1 MNYKVSFYKNEIEML
16 TERKANFVNNVKK
29 LTSQVMAK
37 LARECGGNGET
48 SGMAI
53 LNHLKQM
60 IADREKVWRCGI
72 TLDNYKNFKLDYLP
86 NSGKPI
92 PFKFKFISKGDN
104 ESYSQFETSGHVL
117 PQTIMGRKFISEVY
131 VELEFSL
138 CLTDN
143 PKTVVKQLINE
154 IMTTLTH
161 ELAHAHDEFMMGE
174 LSQYKEKGVSD
185 EDLRY
190 ILYWTKPTEIR
201 SHMLEVVQI
210 LNSKRHNNPERTF
223 RNMYKTYQTAEEAG
237 MKHTE
242 EEKQNMKTAY
252 SMLKKHNSTITI
264 DKKSSDALNA
274 VINRAFHNQCPPL
287 HKKFI
292 FDYHLAFIQQSNPKM
307 KERFYDKLFP
317 NTPTQSLDKLNDFL
331 EAMKSVVRGFTK
343 LENEVL
349 KIYRS
354 YDRSSSTDRV
364 EKMRTDYR
372 DMYRN
377 LWKNE
382 SPLKQAFENYDI
394 KLLKKAAKQMIEE
407 YREQHGLMTKGMMT
421 KAAKA
426 YSKQLEK
433 DFREKYGSGAEG
445 MEDFFNSTPPTG

>member
-1 MNYKVSFYKNEIEML
+1 MNYNVTFYKNSLELL
-16 TERKANFVNNVKK
+16 TERKANFVNTIKK

-37 LARECGGNGET
+37 LAHECGGKGET

-60 IADREKVWRCGI
+60 HNDREKVWRCGI

-104 ESYSQFETSGHVL
+104 ENYSDFEASGHVL
-117 PQTIMGRKFISEVY
+117 PQTIMGKKFISEVY
-131 VELEFSL
+131 IELEFSL

-143 PKTVVKQLINE
+143 PKTVVKQLLNE
-154 IMTTLTH
+154 IQTTLTH

-174 LSQYKEKGVSD
+174 LSNYKEKGVSD
-185 EDLRY
+185 EDMRY

-201 SHMLEVVQI
+201 SHMLEVIQV
-210 LNSKRHNNPERTF
+210 LNSKKYNSPERTF
-223 RNMYKTYQTAEEAG
+223 RNMYKISPEAEAFG
-237 MKHTE
+237 IKHTDE
-242 EEKQNMKTAY
+242 DKQNMKTAY
-252 SMLKKHNSTITI
+252 SMLKKHNSSITI
-264 DKKSSDALNA
+264 DKKSSDALYS

-292 FDYHLAFIQQSNPKM
+292 YDYHIAFIQQSNPKM

-331 EAMKSVVRGFTK
+331 EGMKSVARAFTK

-354 YDRSSSTDRV
+354 YPIRSTPDSV

-372 DMYRN
+372 EMQRN
-377 LWKNE
+377 LWGNE
-382 SPLKQAFENYDI
+382 SPLKQAFEKYDV
-394 KLLKKAAKQMIEE
+394 KLLKNAAKQIIEGF
-407 YREQHGLMTKGMMT
+407 REQHGLMTKSMLK
-421 KAAKA
+421 KAAA
-426 YSKQLEK
+426 K
-433 DFREKYGSGAEG
+433 DFGK
-445 MEDFFNSTPPTG
+445 

>member
-1 MNYKVSFYKNEIEML
+1 MNYNVTFYKNSLELL

-29 LTSQVMAK
+29 LTSQVLAK

-48 SGMAI
+48 SGIAI

-72 TLDNYKNFKLDYLP
+72 TLDDYKNFKLDYLP

-104 ESYSQFETSGHVL
+104 ESYSQFESSGHVL

-131 VELEFSL
+131 LELEFSL

-143 PKTVVKQLINE
+143 PKIVVKELINE

-174 LSQYKEKGVSD
+174 LSNYKEKGVSD
-185 EDLRY
+185 EDMRY

-201 SHMLEVVQI
+201 SHMLEVIQI

-223 RNMYKTYQTAEEAG
+223 RNMFKTSQAAEEAG
-237 MKHTE
+237 IKHSPQDKE
-242 EEKQNMKTAY
+242 NMKTAY
-252 SMLKKHNSTITI
+252 SMLKKHMSNITI
-264 DKKSSDALNA
+264 DKKSSDALYS
-274 VINRAFHNQCPPL
+274 VMNRAFRNQCPPL

-292 FDYHLAFIQQSNPKM
+292 FDYHIAFIQQSNPKM

-331 EAMKSVVRGFTK
+331 EGMKSVARAFTK

-349 KIYRS
+349 KVYRT
-354 YDRSSSTDRV
+354 YARSSSSDNV
-364 EKMRTDYR
+364 KKMRDEYNE
-372 DMYRN
+372 MYRN

-382 SPLKQAFENYDI
+382 SPLKQAFENYDV
-394 KLLKKAAKQMIEE
+394 KLLKKAAKQMIEG
-407 YREQHGLMTKGMMT
+407 YREQHGLMTISMLK
-421 KAAKA
+421 KAAA
-426 YSKQLEK
+426 K
-433 DFREKYGSGAEG
+433 DFGK
-445 MEDFFNSTPPTG
+445 

>member
-1 MNYKVSFYKNEIEML
+1 MNYKVTFYKNTLELL

-29 LTSQVMAK
+29 LTSQVMTK

-60 IADREKVWRCGI
+60 HRDREKVWRCGI
-72 TLDNYKNFKLDYLP
+72 TLDNYKNFKLENFP
-86 NSGKPI
+86 NTGNPI
-92 PFKFKFISKGDN
+92 PFKFKFVTGGDN
-104 ESYSQFETSGHVL
+104 KSYSKFDARGHVL
-117 PQTIMGRKFISEVY
+117 PRTIMGRKFISEVY
-131 VELEFSL
+131 IELDFSL

-154 IMTTLTH
+154 IQTTLTH
-161 ELAHAHDEFMMGE
+161 ELAHAHDEFMMDE

-201 SHMLEVVQI
+201 SHMLEVVQV
-210 LNSKRHNNPERTF
+210 LNSKKHHSPERTF
-223 RNMYKTYQTAEEAG
+223 KNMWKTHDKARDLG
-237 MKHTE
+237 
-242 EEKQNMKTAY
+242 Y
-252 SMLKKHNSTITI
+252 SGGEWGDQQKKVYGMLKKHNSSITI

-274 VINRAFHNQCPPL
+274 VIDRAFRNQCPPL

-292 FDYHLAFIQQSNPKM
+292 YDYHLAFIQQSNPKM

-331 EAMKSVVRGFTK
+331 EGMKSVVRGFTK

-354 YDRSSSTDRV
+354 YSGSSYPDSV
-364 EKMRTDYR
+364 EKMRKDYR
-372 DMYRN
+372 EMYSN

-382 SPLKQAFENYDI
+382 SPLKQAFENYDV
-394 KLLKKAAKQMIEE
+394 KLLKNASKQMIEE
-407 YREQHGLMTKGMMT
+407 YREQYGLMTKGMLT
-421 KAAKA
+421 KRAKA
-426 YSKQLEK
+426 YAKEVEK
-433 DFREKYGSGAEG
+433 KYK
-445 MEDFFNSTPPTG
+445 

>member
-1 MNYKVSFYKNEIEML
+1 MNYNVTFYKNSLELL

-53 LNHLKQM
+53 LNHMKQM

-92 PFKFKFISKGDN
+92 PFKFKFISNGDN
-104 ESYSQFETSGHVL
+104 ESYSQFEASGHVL

-131 VELEFSL
+131 IEVEFSL
-138 CLTDN
+138 YLDEN
-143 PKTVVKQLINE
+143 PTIVVKQLLNE

-161 ELAHAHDEFMMGE
+161 ELAHAHDEFLMGE
-174 LSQYKEKGVSD
+174 LSNYKEKGVSD
-185 EDLRY
+185 EDMRY

-201 SHMLEVVQI
+201 SHMLEVVQV
-210 LNSKRHNNPERTF
+210 LNSKRHNSPERTF
-223 RNMYKTYQTAEEAG
+223 RNMFKTSQAAEEAG
-237 MKHTE
+237 IKHSPQDR
-242 EEKQNMKTAY
+242 QNMKTAY
-252 SMLKKHNSTITI
+252 SMLKKHMSNITI

-274 VINRAFHNQCPPL
+274 VIDRAFHNQCPPL

-292 FDYHLAFIQQSNPKM
+292 YDYHLAFIQQSNPKM
-307 KERFYDKLFP
+307 KARFYDKLFP
-317 NTPTQSLDKLNDFL
+317 NTPTQSLDKLNEFL
-331 EAMKSVVRGFTK
+331 EGMKSVARAFTK

-349 KIYRS
+349 KVYRC
-354 YDRSSSTDRV
+354 YARSSSADSV
-364 EKMRTDYR
+364 EKMRDEYN

-382 SPLKQAFENYDI
+382 SPLKQAFENYDV
-394 KLLKKAAKQMIEE
+394 KLLKKAAKQMIEG
-407 YREQHGLMTKGMMT
+407 YREQHGLMTISMLK
-421 KAAKA
+421 KAAA
-426 YSKQLEK
+426 K
-433 DFREKYGSGAEG
+433 DFGK
-445 MEDFFNSTPPTG
+445 

>member
-1 MNYKVSFYKNEIEML
+1 MNYDVTFYNNTLELL

-37 LARECGGNGET
+37 LAHECGGKGET

-60 IADREKVWRCGI
+60 HHDREKVWRCGI
-72 TLDNYKNFKLDYLP
+72 TLDNYKNFKLDYFP

-92 PFKFKFISKGDN
+92 PFKFKFISNGDN
-104 ESYSQFETSGHVL
+104 ESYSQFEASGHVL

-131 VELEFSL
+131 IEVEFSL
-138 CLTDN
+138 RLDEN
-143 PKTVVKQLINE
+143 PTIVVKQLLNE

-174 LSQYKEKGVSD
+174 LSNYKEKGVSD

-210 LNSKRHNNPERTF
+210 LNSKRHNSPERTF
-223 RNMYKTYQTAEEAG
+223 KNMFKTSQAAEEAG
-237 MKHTE
+237 IKHSPQDR
-242 EEKQNMKTAY
+242 QNMKTAY
-252 SMLKKHNSTITI
+252 SMLKKHMSNITI

-274 VINRAFHNQCPPL
+274 VIDRAFHNQCPPL

-331 EAMKSVVRGFTK
+331 EGMKSVARAFTK

-354 YDRSSSTDRV
+354 YARSSSADSV
-364 EKMRTDYR
+364 EKMRDEYNDLYR
-372 DMYRN
+372 S

-382 SPLKQAFENYDI
+382 SPLKQAFENYDV
-394 KLLKKAAKQMIEE
+394 KLLKKIAKQIIEG
-407 YREQHGLMTKGMMT
+407 YREQHGLMTKAMLK
-421 KAAKA
+421 KAAA
-426 YSKQLEK
+426 K
-433 DFREKYGSGAEG
+433 DFGK
-445 MEDFFNSTPPTG
+445 

>member
-1 MNYKVSFYKNEIEML
+1 MNYNVTFYKNSLELL

-53 LNHLKQM
+53 LNHMKQM

-92 PFKFKFISKGDN
+92 PFKFKFISNGDN
-104 ESYSQFETSGHVL
+104 ESYSDFEANGHVL

-131 VELEFSL
+131 IELEFSL

-143 PKTVVKQLINE
+143 PKTVVNQLLNE
-154 IMTTLTH
+154 IQTTLTH

-174 LSQYKEKGVSD
+174 LSNYKEKGVSD

-201 SHMLEVVQI
+201 SHMLEVVQV
-210 LNSKRHNNPERTF
+210 LNSKRHNSPERTF
-223 RNMYKTYQTAEEAG
+223 RNMFKTSQAAEEAG
-237 MKHTE
+237 IKHSPQDR
-242 EEKQNMKTAY
+242 QNMKTAY
-252 SMLKKHNSTITI
+252 SMLKKHMSNTTI

-274 VINRAFHNQCPPL
+274 VIDRAFHNQCPPL

-317 NTPTQSLDKLNDFL
+317 NTPTQSLDKLNEFL
-331 EAMKSVVRGFTK
+331 EGMKSVARAFTK

-349 KIYRS
+349 KVYRT
-354 YDRSSSTDRV
+354 YARSSSSDNV
-364 EKMRTDYR
+364 KKMRDEYN

-382 SPLKQAFENYDI
+382 SPLKQSFENYDV
-394 KLLKKAAKQMIEE
+394 KLLKKAAKQMIEN
-407 YREQHGLMTKGMMT
+407 YREQHGLMTIGMLK
-421 KAAKA
+421 KAAA
-426 YSKQLEK
+426 K
-433 DFREKYGSGAEG
+433 DFGK
-445 MEDFFNSTPPTG
+445 

>member
-1 MNYKVSFYKNEIEML
+1 MNYNVTFYKNSLELL
-16 TERKANFVNNVKK
+16 TERKANLVNNVKK

-60 IADREKVWRCGI
+60 TKEKKQVWRCGI
-72 TLDNYKNFKLDYLP
+72 TLDNYKNFKLDYFP

-92 PFKFKFISKGDN
+92 PFKFKFTTDGDN
-104 ESYSQFETSGHVL
+104 ESYSHFEASGHVL

-131 VELEFSL
+131 IELDFSL

-143 PKTVVKQLINE
+143 PKTVVKQLLNE
-154 IMTTLTH
+154 IQTTLTH
-161 ELAHAHDEFMMGE
+161 ELAHAHDEFLMGE
-174 LSQYKEKGVSD
+174 LSNYKEKGVSD

-201 SHMLEVVQI
+201 SHMLEVIQI
-210 LNSKRHNNPERTF
+210 LNSKKHNSTERTF
-223 RNMYKTYQTAEEAG
+223 RNMYKTHQAAEEAG
-237 MKHTE
+237 IKHTE
-242 EEKQNMKTAY
+242 KEKQNMKTAY
-252 SMLKKHNSTITI
+252 SMLKKFNSNITI

-274 VINRAFHNQCPPL
+274 VIDRAFHNQCPPL

-317 NTPTQSLDKLNDFL
+317 NTPTQSLDKLNEFL
-331 EAMKSVVRGFTK
+331 EGMKSVARAFTK

-354 YDRSSSTDRV
+354 YARSSSSDSV
-364 EKMRTDYR
+364 EKMRDEYN
-372 DMYRN
+372 DLYRN
-377 LWKNE
+377 LWKND
-382 SPLKQAFENYDI
+382 SPLKQAFENYDV
-394 KLLKKAAKQMIEE
+394 KLLKKIAKQIIEG
-407 YREQHGLMTKGMMT
+407 YREQHGLMTKAMLK
-421 KAAKA
+421 KAAA
-426 YSKQLEK
+426 K
-433 DFREKYGSGAEG
+433 DFGK
-445 MEDFFNSTPPTG
+445 

>member
-1 MNYKVSFYKNEIEML
+1 MNYNVTFYKNSLELL

-60 IADREKVWRCGI
+60 HHDGEQVWRCGI
-72 TLDNYKNFKLDYLP
+72 TLDNYKNFKLDYFP

-92 PFKFKFISKGDN
+92 PFKFKFVTHGDN
-104 ESYSQFETSGHVL
+104 ERYSQFEASGHVL

-143 PKTVVKQLINE
+143 PKTVVKQLLNE

-161 ELAHAHDEFMMGE
+161 ELAHANDEFMMGE
-174 LSQYKEKGVSD
+174 LSQYKDKGVSD
-185 EDLRY
+185 EDIRY

-201 SHMLEVVQI
+201 SHMLEVIQI

-223 RNMYKTYQTAEEAG
+223 RNMYKTSQAAEEAG
-237 MKHTE
+237 IKHTE
-242 EEKQNMKTAY
+242 KEKENMRTAY
-252 SMLKKHNSTITI
+252 SMLKKHSSNITI
-264 DKKSSDALNA
+264 DKKSSDALYS
-274 VINRAFHNQCPPL
+274 VMNRAFHNQCPPL

-317 NTPTQSLDKLNDFL
+317 NTPTQSLDKLNEFL
-331 EAMKSVVRGFTK
+331 EGMKSVARAFTK

-354 YDRSSSTDRV
+354 YARSSSSDNV
-364 EKMRTDYR
+364 KKMRDEYN

-377 LWKNE
+377 LWKND
-382 SPLKQAFENYDI
+382 SPMKQAFENYDV
-394 KLLKKAAKQMIEE
+394 KLLKNAAKQMIEE
-407 YREQHGLMTKGMMT
+407 FRSQWGFET
-421 KAAKA
+421 KAMLRKSAKN
-426 YSKQLEK
+426 K
-433 DFREKYGSGAEG
+433 
-445 MEDFFNSTPPTG
+445 

>member
-1 MNYKVSFYKNEIEML
+1 MNYNVTFYKNSLELL

-37 LARECGGNGET
+37 LARECGGKGET

-53 LNHLKQM
+53 LNHMKQM

-92 PFKFKFISKGDN
+92 PFKFKFISNGDN
-104 ESYSQFETSGHVL
+104 ESYSQFEASGHVL

-131 VELEFSL
+131 IEVEFSL
-138 CLTDN
+138 CLREN
-143 PKTVVKQLINE
+143 PTTVVKQLLNE

-161 ELAHAHDEFMMGE
+161 ELAHAHDEFLMGE
-174 LSQYKEKGVSD
+174 LSNYKEKGVSD

-201 SHMLEVVQI
+201 SHMLEVVQV
-210 LNSKRHNNPERTF
+210 LNSKRHNSPERTF
-223 RNMYKTYQTAEEAG
+223 RNMYKISPEAEAFG
-237 MKHTE
+237 IKHTDE
-242 EEKQNMKTAY
+242 DKQNMKTAY
-252 SMLKKHNSTITI
+252 SMLKKHMSNITI

-274 VINRAFHNQCPPL
+274 VIDRAFHNQCPPL

-292 FDYHLAFIQQSNPKM
+292 YDYHLAFIQQSNPKM
-307 KERFYDKLFP
+307 KARFYDKLFP
-317 NTPTQSLDKLNDFL
+317 NTPTQSLDKLNEFL
-331 EAMKSVVRGFTK
+331 EGMKSVARAFTK
-343 LENEVL
+343 LDNEVG
-349 KIYRS
+349 KSVRS
-354 YDRSSSTDRV
+354 YARSSSPEKG
-364 EKMRTDYR
+364 EKMRDEYN

-382 SPLKQAFENYDI
+382 SPLKQAFENYDV
-394 KLLKKAAKQMIEE
+394 KLLKKIAKQIIEG
-407 YREQHGLMTKGMMT
+407 YREQHGLMTKGMLK
-421 KAAKA
+421 KAAA
-426 YSKQLEK
+426 K
-433 DFREKYGSGAEG
+433 DFGK
-445 MEDFFNSTPPTG
+445 

>member
-1 MNYKVSFYKNEIEML
+1 MNYNVTFYKNSLDLL

-37 LARECGGNGET
+37 LAHECGGNGET

-53 LNHLKQM
+53 LNHMKQM

-92 PFKFKFISKGDN
+92 PFKFKFVSNGDN
-104 ESYSQFETSGHVL
+104 ESHSVIESSGHVL

-131 VELEFSL
+131 IEVEFSL
-138 CLTDN
+138 YLDEN
-143 PKTVVKQLINE
+143 PTIVVKQLLNE

-161 ELAHAHDEFMMGE
+161 ELAHAHDEFLMGE
-174 LSQYKEKGVSD
+174 LSNYKEKGVSD

-210 LNSKRHNNPERTF
+210 LNSKRHNSPERTF
-223 RNMYKTYQTAEEAG
+223 RNMYKTSQAAEEAG
-237 MKHTE
+237 IKHSPQD
-242 EEKQNMKTAY
+242 KQNMKTAY
-252 SMLKKHNSTITI
+252 SMLKKHMSNITI

-274 VINRAFHNQCPPL
+274 VIDRAFHNQCPPL

-292 FDYHLAFIQQSNPKM
+292 FDYHIAFIQQSNPKM

-331 EAMKSVVRGFTK
+331 EAMKSVARAFTK
-343 LENEVL
+343 LDNEISKHV
-349 KIYRS
+349 RMCW
-354 YDRSSSTDRV
+354 RSSSWKRV
-364 EKMRTDYR
+364 EMIENAEKAKEAYKEF
-372 DMYRN
+372 YN
-377 LWKNE
+377 KIWKND
-382 SPLKQAFENYDI
+382 SPLKQAFENYDV
-394 KLLKKAAKQMIEE
+394 KLLKNAAKQMIEE
-407 YREQHGLMTKGMMT
+407 FRSQWGFET
-421 KAAKA
+421 KAMLK
-426 YSKQLEK
+426 K
-433 DFREKYGSGAEG
+433 
-445 MEDFFNSTPPTG
+445 STKNK

>member
-1 MNYKVSFYKNEIEML
+1 MNYNVTFYKNSLELL

-29 LTSQVMAK
+29 LTSQVLAK

-60 IADREKVWRCGI
+60 HYDREKVWRCGI

-92 PFKFKFISKGDN
+92 PFKFKFVTGGDN
-104 ESYSQFETSGHVL
+104 ESYSQFEANGHVL

-131 VELEFSL
+131 IELDFSL

-143 PKTVVKQLINE
+143 PKTVVKQLLNE
-154 IMTTLTH
+154 IQTTLTH
-161 ELAHAHDEFMMGE
+161 ELAHAHDEFLMGE
-174 LSQYKEKGVSD
+174 LSNYKEKGVSD

-201 SHMLEVVQI
+201 SHMLEVIQI
-210 LNSKRHNNPERTF
+210 LNSKKYNNPERTF

-237 MKHTE
+237 IQHSPQDKE
-242 EEKQNMKTAY
+242 NMKTAY
-252 SMLKKHNSTITI
+252 SMLKKHNSSITI

-274 VINRAFHNQCPPL
+274 VIDRAFHNQCPPL

-292 FDYHLAFIQQSNPKM
+292 FDYHIAFIQQSNLKM

-317 NTPTQSLDKLNDFL
+317 NTPTQSLDKLNEFL
-331 EAMKSVVRGFTK
+331 EAMKSVARAFTK
-343 LENEVL
+343 LDNEVG
-349 KIYRS
+349 KAVRS
-354 YDRSSSTDRV
+354 YARSSSPEKG
-364 EKMRTDYR
+364 EKMRDEYN

-382 SPLKQAFENYDI
+382 SPLKQAFENYDV
-394 KLLKKAAKQMIEE
+394 KLLKKIVKQIIEN
-407 YREQHGLMTKGMMT
+407 YREQHGLMTKAMLK
-421 KAAKA
+421 KAAA
-426 YSKQLEK
+426 K
-433 DFREKYGSGAEG
+433 DFGK
-445 MEDFFNSTPPTG
+445 

>member
-1 MNYKVSFYKNEIEML
+1 MKYKVTFYKNSLELL
-16 TERKANFVNNVKK
+16 TERKANFVNNIKK

-37 LARECGGNGET
+37 LAHECGGKGET

-60 IADREKVWRCGI
+60 IAEREKVWRCEI
-72 TLDNYKNFKLDYLP
+72 TLDNYKNFKLDYFP

-104 ESYSQFETSGHVL
+104 ESYSKIDSSGHVL
-117 PQTIMGRKFISEVY
+117 PQTIMGKKFISEVY
-131 VELEFSL
+131 IELEFSL

-143 PKTVVKQLINE
+143 PKIVVKQLLNE
-154 IMTTLTH
+154 IISTLTH

-174 LSQYKEKGVSD
+174 LSNYKEKGVSD

-201 SHMLEVVQI
+201 SHMLEVIQV
-210 LNSKRHNNPERTF
+210 LNSKKYNNPERTF
-223 RNMYKTYQTAEEAG
+223 RNMYKISPEAEAFGIKYTDED
-237 MKHTE
+237 
-242 EEKQNMKTAY
+242 KQNMKTAY
-252 SMLKKHNSTITI
+252 SMLKKHMSNITI

-274 VINRAFHNQCPPL
+274 VIDRAFHNQCPPL

-331 EAMKSVVRGFTK
+331 EAMKSVARAFTK
-343 LENEVL
+343 LDNEISKHVTMCW
-349 KIYRS
+349 
-354 YDRSSSTDRV
+354 RSSSWKRV
-364 EKMRTDYR
+364 EMIENAEKTKKAYKEF
-372 DMYRN
+372 YN
-377 LWKNE
+377 KVWENN
-382 SPLKQAFENYDI
+382 SPMKQAFEDYDVKI
-394 KLLKKAAKQMIEE
+394 LKNVAKQVIEDFRSQWGFETKAMLKKS
-407 YREQHGLMTKGMMT
+407 
-421 KAAKA
+421 
-426 YSKQLEK
+426 SKIK
-433 DFREKYGSGAEG
+433 
-445 MEDFFNSTPPTG
+445 

>member
-1 MNYKVSFYKNEIEML
+1 MNYNVTFYKNTLELL

-48 SGMAI
+48 NGMAI

-60 IADREKVWRCGI
+60 HYDREKVWRCGI
-72 TLDNYKNFKLDYLP
+72 TLDNYKNFKLENFP
-86 NSGKPI
+86 NTGKPI
-92 PFKFKFISKGDN
+92 PFKFKFTTGGDN
-104 ESYSQFETSGHVL
+104 ESYSKFDARGHVL
-117 PQTIMGRKFISEVY
+117 PKTIMGKKFISEVY
-131 VELEFSL
+131 IELDFSL

-154 IMTTLTH
+154 IQTTLTH

-201 SHMLEVVQI
+201 SHMLEVIQV

-223 RNMYKTYQTAEEAG
+223 RNMYKTYQAAEEAG

-242 EEKQNMKTAY
+242 KEKQNMKTAY

-264 DKKSSDALNA
+264 DKKSSNALNT
-274 VINRAFHNQCPPL
+274 VIDNAFHNQCPPL

-317 NTPTQSLDKLNDFL
+317 NTPTQSLDKLNEFL
-331 EAMKSVVRGFTK
+331 EGMKSVVRGFTK

-354 YDRSSSTDRV
+354 YARSSSANSV
-364 EKMRTDYR
+364 EKMRNEYR
-372 DMYRN
+372 EMYRN

-382 SPLKQAFENYDI
+382 SPLKQAFENYDV

-407 YREQHGLMTKGMMT
+407 YREQHGLMTKAMLK
-421 KAAKA
+421 KAAA
-426 YSKQLEK
+426 K
-433 DFREKYGSGAEG
+433 DFRK
-445 MEDFFNSTPPTG
+445 

>member
-1 MNYKVSFYKNEIEML
+1 MNYNVTFYNNTLEFL

-37 LARECGGNGET
+37 LARECGSNGET

-60 IADREKVWRCGI
+60 HYDREKVWRCGI

-92 PFKFKFISKGDN
+92 PFKFKFTTDGDN
-104 ESYSQFETSGHVL
+104 ESYSKFEASGHVL

-131 VELEFSL
+131 IELDFSL

-143 PKTVVKQLINE
+143 PKTVVKQLLNE
-154 IMTTLTH
+154 IQTTLTH
-161 ELAHAHDEFMMGE
+161 ELAHAHDEFLMGE
-174 LSQYKEKGVSD
+174 LSNYKEKGVSD

-201 SHMLEVVQI
+201 SHMLEVIQI
-210 LNSKRHNNPERTF
+210 LNSKKYNNPERTF
-223 RNMYKTYQTAEEAG
+223 RNMYKISPEAEAFG
-237 MKHTE
+237 IKHTDE
-242 EEKQNMKTAY
+242 DKQNMKTAY
-252 SMLKKHNSTITI
+252 SMLKKHNSSITI

-274 VINRAFHNQCPPL
+274 VIDRAFHNQCPPL

-331 EAMKSVVRGFTK
+331 EAMKSVARVFTK
-343 LENEVL
+343 LNNEISKHV
-349 KIYRS
+349 RMCW
-354 YDRSSSTDRV
+354 RSSSWKRV
-364 EKMRTDYR
+364 EMIENAEKAKEAYKEF
-372 DMYRN
+372 YN
-377 LWKNE
+377 KIWKND
-382 SPLKQAFENYDI
+382 SPLNQAFENYDV
-394 KLLKKAAKQMIEE
+394 KLLKNAAKQMIEE
-407 YREQHGLMTKGMMT
+407 FRSQWGFET
-421 KAAKA
+421 KAMLK
-426 YSKQLEK
+426 K
-433 DFREKYGSGAEG
+433 
-445 MEDFFNSTPPTG
+445 STKNK